1 MTERRMTDQDRTPSS
16 ANVPQ
21 GAEADPDD
29 MPQIREDERPDI
41 EQVVQSRSDAVARG
55 EGGPEPDPMLKSGD
69 FSGVSGD
76 GGEVKN
82 QDLTQQ

>member
-1 MTERRMTDQDRTPSS
+1 MTDQNHDGTDPALRPDGDDR
-16 ANVPQ
+16 
-21 GAEADPDD
+21 ADP
-29 MPQIREDERPDI
+29 RSDI
-41 EQVVQSRSDAVARG
+41 EQIVEARADAVARG
-55 EGGPEPDPMLKSGD
+55 EGGPEPDPLTAPGD